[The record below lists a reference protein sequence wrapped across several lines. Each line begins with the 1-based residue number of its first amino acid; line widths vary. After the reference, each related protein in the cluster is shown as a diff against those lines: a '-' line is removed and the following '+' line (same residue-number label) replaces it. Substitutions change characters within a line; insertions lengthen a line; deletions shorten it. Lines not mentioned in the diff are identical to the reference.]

1 MADIYATLSPADQ
14 MTVRSKLL
22 AVVQSKPC
30 PNVDVSGITTVD
42 SLTDAGNRG
51 IAVDCFQQAHKV
63 GAAAGVLDQAT
74 YSALVGWWP
83 ARPLWQKAA
92 IVGGGVAAVAV
103 GYHLMSKR
111 SHRRRLSR

>member
-1 MADIYATLSPADQ
+1 MADIYDTLNATDQ
-14 MTVRSKLL
+14 ATVRSKLL

-30 PNVDVSGITTVD
+30 PNVDVTGITTVD

-51 IAVDCFQQAHKV
+51 IAIDCFQQAHKV
-63 GAAAGVLDQAT
+63 GAVAGALDQAT

-103 GYHLMSKR
+103 GYHFATKR
-111 SHRRRLSR
+111 SRRRRLSR

>member
-42 SLTDAGNRG
+42 SLTDAVNRG

-63 GAAAGVLDQAT
+63 GAVAGVLDQAT